1 MADKSSKQD
10 DFEAVMK
17 RAFGKEA
24 GDGGKTAKG

>member
-1 MADKSSKQD
+1 MAKDSAQS